1 MATPHPKTSSAVES
15 LGVSSLGITF
25 DQIEKRFG
33 AFVALRRVSLAIA
46 PGECVAL
53 LGPNGSGKTTLLKI
67 AALLTRPTS
76 GRVTFTGDAAP
87 HADTGRLALK
97 RQIALVGHNILAYD
111 ELTAKENLEFFARLY
126 DLESP
131 ATRAA
136 EALDAVGLAWRADYL
151 VRTFSR
157 GMRQRLA
164 IARALLPSPSLLLLD
179 EPAAGL
185 DRQGVAWLSQTL
197 ERLRSEGRTVVMST
211 HARNESLD
219 IFTRAVAIA
228 NGRVDRDTGAGGN
241 PRPLFE
247 ELRAEA

>member
-1 MATPHPKTSSAVES
+1 MATPHSNPSLAVSS
-15 LGVSSLGITF
+15 LGVSF
-25 DQIEKRFG
+25 HEIEKRYG
-33 AFVALRRVSLAIA
+33 AFVALRRISLAIA

-53 LGPNGSGKTTLLKI
+53 LGPNGSGKTTLLKM
-67 AALLTRPTS
+67 AALLARPTS
-76 GRVTFTGDAAP
+76 GRVTFNGDAAAN
-87 HADTGRLALK
+87 ADTVFIK
-97 RQIALVGHNILAYD
+97 RQIGLVGHNILAYD
-111 ELTAKENLEFFARLY
+111 ELTARENLEFVARLY
-126 DLESP
+126 DLEDP
-131 ATRAA
+131 AKRAA
-136 EALDAVGLAWRADYL
+136 EALDAVGLALRAEYL

-197 ERLRSEGRTVVMST
+197 RRLRLEGRTIIMST

-228 NGRVDRDTGAGGN
+228 NGRVERDTGPAGN
-241 PRPLFE
+241 PAPLFNE
-247 ELRAEA
+247 MRAEA

>member
-1 MATPHPKTSSAVES
+1 MATPHSQTSLGASSHAITS
-15 LGVSSLGITF
+15 LGVQF
-25 DQIEKRFG
+25 DRIEKRYG
-33 AFVALRRVSLAIA
+33 AFVALRRVSLSIA

-53 LGPNGSGKTTLLKI
+53 LGPNGSGKTTLLKM
-67 AALLTRPTS
+67 AALLARPTS
-76 GRVTFTGDAAP
+76 GRVSFIGDGAADGGTL
-87 HADTGRLALK
+87 AMKRL
-97 RQIALVGHNILAYD
+97 IGLVGHNILAYD

-126 DLESP
+126 DLEDP
-131 ATRAA
+131 AKRAT
-136 EALDAVGLAWRADYL
+136 EALDAVGLALRSEYV

-185 DRQGVAWLSQTL
+185 DRQGVAWLSETL
-197 ERLRSEGRTVVMST
+197 RRLRAEGRTIVMST

-228 NGRVDRDTGAGGN
+228 NGRIDRDTGPGGN
-241 PRPLFE
+241 PQPLFE
-247 ELRAEA
+247 EMRAEG

>member
-1 MATPHPKTSSAVES
+1 LATPHPKTS
-15 LGVSSLGITF
+15 LGVSSLGVSF
-25 DQIEKRFG
+25 DQTEKRYG
-33 AFVALRRVSLAIA
+33 AFVALRRVSLAVA

-67 AALLTRPTS
+67 AALLARPTS
-76 GRVTFTGDAAP
+76 GRITFTGDAA
-87 HADTGRLALK
+87 AGTDRLALK
-97 RQIALVGHNILAYD
+97 RQIGLVGHNILAYD

-126 DLESP
+126 ALEDP

-136 EALDAVGLAWRADYL
+136 EALDAVGLALRSDYL

-185 DRQGVAWLSQTL
+185 DRQGVAWLSGT
-197 ERLRSEGRTVVMST
+197 LRSLRAEGRTIVMST

-228 NGRVDRDTGAGGN
+228 NGRVERDTGPGGN
-241 PRPLFE
+241 PAPLFNE
-247 ELRAEA
+247 MRAEA

>member
-1 MATPHPKTSSAVES
+1 MATPHPKTSPSVES
-15 LGVSSLGITF
+15 LGVSSLGVSF

-33 AFVALRRVSLAIA
+33 AFVALRRISLSIA

-53 LGPNGSGKTTLLKI
+53 LGPNGSGKTTLLKM

-76 GRVTFTGDAAP
+76 GRVTFTGDAAAQ
-87 HADTGRLALK
+87 ADTDRLALK
-97 RQIALVGHNILAYD
+97 RQIGLVGHNILAYD

-126 DLESP
+126 DLENP
-131 ATRAA
+131 AKRAA
-136 EALDAVGLAWRADYL
+136 EALDAVGLALRAEYL

-164 IARALLPSPSLLLLD
+164 IARALLPSPSLFLLD

-185 DRQGVAWLSQTL
+185 DRQGVAWLSETL
-197 ERLRSEGRTVVMST
+197 RRLRAEGRTIVMST

-228 NGRVDRDTGAGGN
+228 NGRIDRDTEPGGD
-241 PRPLFE
+241 PTPLFNE
-247 ELRAEA
+247 MRAEA

>member
-1 MATPHPKTSSAVES
+1 MATPHPQTSPAVA
-15 LGVSSLGITF
+15 SLGITF
-25 DQIEKRFG
+25 DRIVKRYG
-33 AFVALRRVSLAIA
+33 AFAALRRVSLTIA

-53 LGPNGSGKTTLLKI
+53 LGPNGSGKTTLLKM
-67 AALLTRPTS
+67 AALLARPTS
-76 GRVTFTGDAAP
+76 GRVSFIGDGAADG
-87 HADTGRLALK
+87 DTLAIK
-97 RQIALVGHNILAYD
+97 RQIGLVGHNILAYD

-126 DLESP
+126 ELDSP
-131 ATRAA
+131 SARAA
-136 EALDAVGLAWRADYL
+136 EALDAVGLALRSEYL

-185 DRQGVAWLSQTL
+185 DRQGVASLSETL
-197 ERLRSEGRTVVMST
+197 RCLRAEGRTILMST

-228 NGRVDRDTGAGGN
+228 NGRIERDTGPGGN
-241 PRPLFE
+241 PQPLFE
-247 ELRAEA
+247 EMRAEA

>member
-1 MATPHPKTSSAVES
+1 MTPHTKTSF
-15 LGVSSLGITF
+15 GVSSLGVSF
-25 DQIEKRFG
+25 DRIEKRYG

-67 AALLTRPTS
+67 AALLARPTS
-76 GRVTFTGDAAP
+76 GRVTFIGDAAASP
-87 HADTGRLALK
+87 DLFAVK
-97 RQIALVGHNILAYD
+97 RQLGLVGHNILAYD

-126 DLESP
+126 DLEDP
-131 ATRAA
+131 AKCAA
-136 EALDAVGLAWRADYL
+136 EALDAVGLALRAEYL

-185 DRQGVAWLSQTL
+185 DRQGVVWLSETL
-197 ERLRSEGRTVVMST
+197 RRLRAEGRTIVMST

-228 NGRVDRDTGAGGN
+228 NGRIDRDTGPGGD
-241 PRPLFE
+241 PTPLFNE
-247 ELRAEA
+247 MRAEA